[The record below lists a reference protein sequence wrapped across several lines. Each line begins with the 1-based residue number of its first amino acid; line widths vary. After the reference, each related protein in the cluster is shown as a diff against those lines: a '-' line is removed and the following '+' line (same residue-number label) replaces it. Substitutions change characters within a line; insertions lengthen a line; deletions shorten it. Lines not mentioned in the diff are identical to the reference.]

1 MCGIIGYIGNEDAA
15 EILLD
20 GLKRLEYRGYD
31 SAGIA
36 TIDGEHISIKRIKGN
51 IALLEKVLEEK
62 PIYGKI
68 GLGHTRWATHGQPS
82 EENAHPHRDCTG
94 TIVIVHNGIIE
105 NYLLLKEKLKKRGHR
120 FKSETDTEIIAHLIE
135 EYYHS
140 GVVHR
145 SCDDLEKAVR
155 RALKKIEG
163 SYALG
168 IMSSREP
175 DKLIATRN
183 GSPLIIGLKDGNY
196 FIASDVPAIL
206 RHTKDIIYLED
217 GELAILART
226 GVRLYGQNGK
236 LIRLERRIK
245 RISWDVNMAE
255 KEGYPHFMLKE
266 IHEQPRAIED
276 TILGRISPDGADI
289 HLEEMAL
296 NKNKLKKIN
305 RIIITACGT
314 SWHAGL
320 IGEYLIEEIAR
331 IPVEVENAAEFR
343 YRNPIITDDTLAI
356 AISQSGETAD
366 TLGAIREVHQKKGRV
381 ISICNVVGS
390 SVVRESDAVIYTH
403 AGPEIGVASTKAFTT
418 QLTVLYIL
426 AVYFGKIKGTL
437 NAEQA
442 KKMIA
447 DLRRL
452 PQKTEEM
459 LKQEKEVIKIAN
471 KFYRHRNAIYLG
483 RGKGYPVALEGALKL
498 KEVSYI
504 HAEGYPAA
512 EMKHGPI
519 ALIDKN
525 MPVIVL
531 ALKGSRYDKIL
542 ANIEEVKARGGVV
555 IALATMGD
563 RKIKEKVDEVLY
575 VPETSIPLSP
585 ILAVIPLQLLA
596 YYIAVKRKCNPDQPR
611 HLAKSVT
618 VE

>member
-1 MCGIIGYIGNEDAA
+1 MCGIIGYIGEEDAV

-36 TIDGEHISIKRIKGN
+36 VIKNGRISIRRIKGK
-51 IALLEKVLEEK
+51 ISLLEKAVK
-62 PIYGKI
+62 KRPIYGKI
-68 GLGHTRWATHGQPS
+68 GLGHTRWATHGRPS

-94 TIVIVHNGIIE
+94 NIVIVHNGIIE
-105 NYLLLKEKLKKRGHR
+105 NYLSLKEKLKKRGHK

-135 EYYHS
+135 EYYQAR
-140 GVVHR
+140 R

-155 RALKKIEG
+155 KALKEIEG

-175 DKLIATRN
+175 DKIIAVRN
-183 GSPLIIGLKDGNY
+183 GSPLIVGLKEGSY

-217 GELAILART
+217 GELAVLAKE
-226 GVRLYGQNGK
+226 GVKLHRQDGQSIEGNRLKY
-236 LIRLERRIK
+236 RIK

-255 KEGYPHFMLKE
+255 KEGYRHFMLKE

-276 TILGRISPDGADI
+276 TMRGRIAPDEASV
-289 HLEEMAL
+289 HLEEMGL
-296 NKNKLKKIN
+296 DEQELKKID

-320 IGEYLIEEIAR
+320 VGEYLIEDLAR
-331 IPVEVENAAEFR
+331 IPVEVENSAEFR
-343 YRNPIITDDTLAI
+343 YRNPIINKNTLVI

-366 TLGAIREVHQKKGRV
+366 TLGAMREVHKKKGKV
-381 ISICNVVGS
+381 VSICNVVGS

-418 QLTVLYIL
+418 QLTVLYLL
-426 AVYFGKIKGTL
+426 AIYMGKIKGIL
-437 NAEQA
+437 SSASVKE
-442 KKMIA
+442 MIA
-447 DLRRL
+447 DLRKL
-452 PQKTEEM
+452 PEQTKEI
-459 LKQEKEVIKIAN
+459 LNQEKEVIKIAD
-471 KFYRHRNAIYLG
+471 KFYKHKNAIYLG

-525 MPVIVL
+525 MPVIVI
-531 ALKGSRYDKIL
+531 ALKGRRYDKIL
-542 ANIEEVKARGGVV
+542 ANIEEVKARGGIV
-555 IALATMGD
+555 IVLASKGD
-563 RKIKEKVDEVLY
+563 KKIKEKVDEVIY
-575 VPETSIPLSP
+575 VPETTIPLSP